1 MVRHSEPWERKAH
14 LRFQSKAA
22 SLTTPHHHLTAGSR
36 ISKGQEN
43 TLVDRV
49 SSVEGQVDIY
59 SLRLRPGLSILELF
73 TLQPLYLRFINE
85 VDGTGESPR
94 GPSEL
99 MSSYL

>member
-1 MVRHSEPWERKAH
+1 M
-14 LRFQSKAA
+14 
-22 SLTTPHHHLTAGSR
+22 
-36 ISKGQEN
+36 
-43 TLVDRV
+43 
-49 SSVEGQVDIY
+49 DIY

-73 TLQPLYLRFINE
+73 TLQPLYLHFINE

>member
-1 MVRHSEPWERKAH
+1 MVRHPEPCERKAH
-14 LRFQSKAA
+14 LKLHSEAA
-22 SLTTPHHHLTAGSR
+22 SSTTSTPPPDSWERSLYR
-36 ISKGQEN
+36 

-49 SSVEGQVDIY
+49 SSVEVQVDMC

-73 TLQPLYLRFINE
+73 TLQPLHLHFINE

-99 MSSYL
+99 LSSYL